1 MNDLRD
7 LAVFVNVRLALV
19 VILAAGIA
27 TSILGVINIF
37 ATLSLNAFP
46 FYVYAIG
53 GALAFPLSV
62 FAFEYLG
69 LEWMEA
75 VQLGSGF
82 SAVALFGFLLLSEGV
97 AKMANGLFDLGVP
110 TLFYVFS
117 GSIVASTLLIVFA
130 ERVYLE
136 AGRVKPA
143 RSFGRK

>member
-1 MNDLRD
+1 VNDLRG

-19 VILAAGIA
+19 VALALGIA
-27 TSILGVINIF
+27 TSVLGLINIF

-46 FYVYAIG
+46 FYVYVVA
-53 GALAFPLSV
+53 GALTFPLSV
-62 FAFEYLG
+62 FAFEYIG

-82 SAVALFGFLLLSEGV
+82 SAVALLGFLLISEGV
-97 AKMANGLFDLGVP
+97 AKMANGLFDLGVA
-110 TLFYVFS
+110 TLFYVFA

-130 ERVYLE
+130 ERLYFE
-136 AGRVKPA
+136 AGRVRQT